1 MAEAQGRQVKIER
14 PPEEVRA
21 VALAVFFLLLGVFFA
36 ELGLVGW
43 RWAMIAGAVS
53 LALCALIL
61 GTLRSIYAK
70 RGPRTARRS
79 RPSSSVTALRS
90 T

>member
-1 MAEAQGRQVKIER
+1 MST
-14 PPEEVRA
+14 

-43 RWAMIAGAVS
+43 RWAMLAGAAS

-61 GTLRSIYAK
+61 GTLRSIYAQRP
-70 RGPRTARRS
+70 RGDRNAS

>member
-1 MAEAQGRQVKIER
+1 
-14 PPEEVRA
+14 
-21 VALAVFFLLLGVFFA
+21 LAVFFLLLGVFFA

-43 RWAMIAGAVS
+43 RWAMLAGAGS

-61 GTLRSIYAK
+61 VALRSIYA
-70 RGPRTARRS
+70 RRRPRSAQRPS

>member
-1 MAEAQGRQVKIER
+1 M
-14 PPEEVRA
+14 A
-21 VALAVFFLLLGVFFA
+21 VALAVFFLLLGVFFS

-43 RWAMIAGAVS
+43 RWAMLAGAGS

-61 GTLRSIYAK
+61 VTLRGIYAS
-70 RGPRTARRS
+70 RPPRAERRTS
-79 RPSSSVTALRS
+79 RPSSSITALRS

>member
-1 MAEAQGRQVKIER
+1 
-14 PPEEVRA
+14 VRT

-36 ELGLVGW
+36 ELSLVGW
-43 RWAMIAGAVS
+43 RWAMLAGAGS

-61 GTLRSIYAK
+61 GTLRSIYVQ
-70 RGPRTARRS
+70 RLRRTAPRASRS
-79 RPSSSVTALRS
+79 PSSSITALRS

>member
-1 MAEAQGRQVKIER
+1 MNYKCTT
-14 PPEEVRA
+14 EEVRA

-43 RWAMIAGAVS
+43 RWATLAGAGS
-53 LALCALIL
+53 LALCAMIL
-61 GTLRSIYAK
+61 GTLRSIYAQRP
-70 RGPRTARRS
+70 RGTARRPS

>member
-1 MAEAQGRQVKIER
+1 M
-14 PPEEVRA
+14 
-21 VALAVFFLLLGVFFA
+21 ALAVFFLLLGVFFA

-43 RWAMIAGAVS
+43 RWAMLAGAGS

-61 GTLRSIYAK
+61 GTLRSIYAQRP
-70 RGPRTARRS
+70 RGAARRS
-79 RPSSSVTALRS
+79 SRTSSSVTALRS

>member
-1 MAEAQGRQVKIER
+1 M
-14 PPEEVRA
+14 A

-43 RWAMIAGAVS
+43 RWAMLAGAGS

-61 GTLRSIYAK
+61 GTLRSIYAR
-70 RGPRTARRS
+70 RGPDPARRAS

>member
-1 MAEAQGRQVKIER
+1 M
-14 PPEEVRA
+14 RA
-21 VALAVFFLLLGVFFA
+21 VALAVFFLLLGVFFG
-36 ELGLVGW
+36 ELSLVGW
-43 RWAMIAGAVS
+43 RWAMLAGAGS

-61 GTLRSIYAK
+61 GALRSIYAK
-70 RGPRTARRS
+70 RPPRAARRAS

>member
-1 MAEAQGRQVKIER
+1 M
-14 PPEEVRA
+14 RA

-43 RWAMIAGAVS
+43 RWAMLAGAGS

-61 GTLRSIYAK
+61 GTLRSIYAQRP
-70 RGPRTARRS
+70 RGAAPRAS

>member
-1 MAEAQGRQVKIER
+1 V
-14 PPEEVRA
+14 VA
-21 VALAVFFLLLGVFFA
+21 VALAVFFLLLGVLFA
-36 ELGLVGW
+36 ELGLVGQ
-43 RWAMIAGAVS
+43 RWAMVAGAVC
-53 LALCALIL
+53 LGLCALIL

-70 RGPRTARRS
+70 RRPGAARRP

>member
-1 MAEAQGRQVKIER
+1 M
-14 PPEEVRA
+14 A
-21 VALAVFFLLLGVFFA
+21 VALAVFFLLLGVFFS

-43 RWAMIAGAVS
+43 RWAMLAGAGS

-61 GTLRSIYAK
+61 GTLRSIYA
-70 RGPRTARRS
+70 RRPPRATRRPS
-79 RPSSSVTALRS
+79 RPSSSITALRS

>member
-1 MAEAQGRQVKIER
+1 M
-14 PPEEVRA
+14 PFEEVVA
-21 VALAVFFLLLGVFFA
+21 VALAVFFLLLGVFFS

-53 LALCALIL
+53 LGLCALIL
-61 GTLRSIYAK
+61 GTLRSIYAS
-70 RGPRTARRS
+70 RPRTPRRAS
-79 RPSSSVTALRS
+79 RPSSSITALRS

>member
-1 MAEAQGRQVKIER
+1 MRT
-14 PPEEVRA
+14 

-43 RWAMIAGAVS
+43 RWAMLAGAGS
-53 LALCALIL
+53 LAMCALIL
-61 GTLRSIYAK
+61 GTLRSIYAQRP
-70 RGPRTARRS
+70 RGMARRPS
-79 RPSSSVTALRS
+79 RSSSSVTALRS